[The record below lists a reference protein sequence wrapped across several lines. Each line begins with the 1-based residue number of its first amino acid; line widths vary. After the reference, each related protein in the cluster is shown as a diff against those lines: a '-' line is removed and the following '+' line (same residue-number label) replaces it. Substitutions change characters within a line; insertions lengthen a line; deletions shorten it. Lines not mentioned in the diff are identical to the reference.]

1 MSPYC
6 AEAAVVVAKKI
17 RNIENTKELIPFVQ
31 CGSSIGKQPWCGIS
45 LPLQRAVKKNPMLL
59 PCGPL
64 IFFMRPILLS
74 PLLLPSHCHAA
85 IAPHKYMGSHLMAEN
100 ALTHLPLSEINR
112 WNRSLRTHRREKEKS
127 ETRTAHL
134 APSLMLNRNTASWRR
149 L

>member
-1 MSPYC
+1 MCSVAAALENSRGVEFRYHSKEQLKKSN
-6 AEAAVVVAKKI
+6 AAAVWTI
-17 RNIENTKELIPFVQ
+17 N
-31 CGSSIGKQPWCGIS
+31 
-45 LPLQRAVKKNPMLL
+45 
-59 PCGPL
+59 
-64 IFFMRPILLS
+64 FFMRPILLS

-100 ALTHLPLSEINR
+100 ALTPLPLSEINR